1 LDLLSRK
8 IRLRHLNL
16 LNQSTGE
23 MSTIHLY
30 ISFDEQMILLPTVF
44 RSNIRTQRCQQCRN
58 LTTSARRDRSRD
70 VMAKYRRPIQTFD
83 TISTIPAASSFQ
95 TVPPPTS
102 SKDGIRKAIPI
113 PAMATPDLD
122 MEVKEKKEVEDKD
135 KEMIV
140 QGIIIPPKPV
150 PPKDDGTS
158 PPCFISAIDT
168 NDRMLYEQL
177 RELRLQ
183 SLRRRPRSLHL
194 SPRRRP
200 FRCDCCEHT
209 KVTMARSG
217 KEVRWEEG
225 REGRC

>member
-1 LDLLSRK
+1 M
-8 IRLRHLNL
+8 
-16 LNQSTGE
+16 NQLERNVNDSSIQYT
-23 MSTIHLY
+23 
-30 ISFDEQMILLPTVF
+30 SFDEQMTLLPTVF
-44 RSNIRTQRCQQCRN
+44 RSNIRTQRWHQFRN
-58 LTTSARRDRSRD
+58 LTTSARKERSRD

-113 PAMATPDLD
+113 PAMATPTS
-122 MEVKEKKEVEDKD
+122 EVEVTEKEKVEDKD

-140 QGIIIPPKPV
+140 QGIVIPARPV

-158 PPCFISAIDT
+158 PQPNSNIGVSID
-168 NDRMLYEQL
+168 DRMLYEQL
-177 RELRLQ
+177 RKLRLQ
-183 SLRRRPRSLHL
+183 PLRRRPRSLHL

-217 KEVRWEEG
+217 KEVRWKEG